1 MTFEARGI
9 IPAIVTPF
17 TKDKQV
23 NEKALRELVGYL
35 INNGVH
41 GIFTLGSQ
49 GEFYALEK
57 QEKKRIME
65 IVVSEVRSRV
75 PVYVGTGAITTKESI
90 ILSKMAE
97 EIGASAVSV
106 ITPYFITPSED
117 ELYEHFVAIAKSIN
131 LPILL
136 YNNKERTGVNISANL
151 LVRLSHIDNIVGIK
165 DSSGDLTLT
174 TEYIGK
180 TSDNFSV
187 LAGRD
192 TLILATLLYG
202 GKGAISASANVAPK
216 LVISI
221 YESFIQHK
229 FEEAKKAQMMLVPL
243 RIAFGLGSFPVVIK
257 DALKLIGF
265 DTGPCRCPVK
275 SLDDKR
281 KEELK
286 EVLKSMNLC

>member
-1 MTFEARGI
+1 MTFEAKGI

-23 NEKALRELVGYL
+23 NEKVLRELVNYL

-41 GIFTLGSQ
+41 GIFTIGSQ

-75 PVYVGTGAITTKESI
+75 PVYVGTGAITTSESI

-151 LVRLSHIDNIVGIK
+151 AVRLSHIDNIVGIK

-174 TEYIGK
+174 TEYIRR
-180 TSDNFSV
+180 TNDNFNV

-202 GKGAISASANVAPK
+202 GKGAIAATANIAPK
-216 LVISI
+216 LAVSI
-221 YESFIQHK
+221 YESFIQNK

-243 RIAFGLGSFPVVIK
+243 RMAFSLGSFPVVIK

-265 DTGPCRCPVK
+265 DVGTCRCPVK

-281 KEELK
+281 KEELR
-286 EVLKSMNLC
+286 EILKSMNLC

>member
-1 MTFEARGI
+1 MTFEAKGI

-23 NEKALRELVGYL
+23 NEKVLRELVNYL

-75 PVYVGTGAITTKESI
+75 PVYVGTGAITTSESI

-136 YNNKERTGVNISANL
+136 YNNKERTGINISANL
-151 LVRLSHIDNIVGIK
+151 VVRLSHIDNIVGIK

-174 TEYIGK
+174 TEYIRR

-202 GKGAISASANVAPK
+202 GKGAIAATANVAPK
-216 LVISI
+216 LAVRI
-221 YESFIQHK
+221 YESFIQNK

-257 DALKLIGF
+257 DALRLIGF
-265 DTGPCRCPVK
+265 DAGPCRYPVK

-286 EVLKSMNLC
+286 EVLKSMNLL

>member
-1 MTFEARGI
+1 MTFEAKGI

-23 NEKALRELVGYL
+23 NEKVLRELINYL

-41 GIFTLGSQ
+41 GIFILGSQ

-75 PVYVGTGAITTKESI
+75 PVYVGTGTITTRESI
-90 ILSKMAE
+90 VLSKMAE

-106 ITPYFITPSED
+106 ITPYFISPSEV
-117 ELYEHFVAIAKSIN
+117 ELYEHYVAIAKSIN
-131 LPILL
+131 LPIVL
-136 YNNKERTGVNISANL
+136 YNNRGRTGVNLSANL
-151 LVRLSHIDNIVGIK
+151 VARLSQIDNIVGIK
-165 DSSGDLTLT
+165 DSSGALTLT
-174 TEYIGK
+174 TEYIRSTG
-180 TSDNFSV
+180 DNFSV

-192 TLILATLLYG
+192 TLILASLLYG
-202 GKGAISASANVAPK
+202 GKGAVAASANVAPK
-216 LVISI
+216 LAVSI
-221 YESFIQHK
+221 YEFFIQNK
-229 FEEAKKAQMMLVPL
+229 FEEAKNAQMMLVPL

-265 DTGPCRCPVK
+265 DAGPCRCPVK
-275 SLDDKR
+275 SLDGKR

>member
-1 MTFEARGI
+1 MTFEAKGI

-23 NEKALRELVGYL
+23 NEKVLRELVNYL

-65 IVVSEVRSRV
+65 IVVSEVRSKV
-75 PVYVGTGAITTKESI
+75 PVYVGTGTITTHESI
-90 ILSKMAE
+90 VLSKMAE

-106 ITPYFITPSED
+106 ITPYFISPSEV
-117 ELYEHFVAIAKSIN
+117 ELYEHYVAIAKSIN
-131 LPILL
+131 LPIVL
-136 YNNKERTGVNISANL
+136 YNNRGRTGVNLSANL
-151 LVRLSHIDNIVGIK
+151 VARLSQIDNIVGIK

-174 TEYIGK
+174 TEYIRS

-202 GKGAISASANVAPK
+202 GKGAIAATANVAPK
-216 LVISI
+216 LAVSI
-221 YESFIQHK
+221 YESFIQNK
-229 FEEAKKAQMMLVPL
+229 FTEAKKAQMMLVSL

-265 DTGPCRCPVK
+265 DVGTCRCPVK

-281 KEELK
+281 KEELR
-286 EVLKSMNLC
+286 EILKSMNLC